1 MVIEQNG
8 IKRSVVIEG
17 VVERIDGCPIIKSVG
32 KETDSYQFRV
42 RVEFDSTTKAV
53 VQKAVYCRYYVR
65 HDDSLKQGSIKLIS
79 SLLPKERI
87 ICYGVAAGT
96 PTVHGEAQKDAP
108 LYMIVHSF
116 LLPDRVNALLAS
128 LTACEETAIRIEDGE
143 GFELEQK
150 ANKAKV
156 RRSIQ
161 ASKTKTKKKQ
171 GKEKPKYA
179 FD

>member
-8 IKRSVVIEG
+8 IKRSVLIEG
-17 VVERIDGCPIIKSVG
+17 VVENIDGCPVIRSVG
-32 KETDSYQFRV
+32 KQTDSYQFRV

-65 HDDSLKQGSIKLIS
+65 HDDALKQGSVKLIS
-79 SLLPKERI
+79 SLTTKERI
-87 ICYGVAAGT
+87 VCFGVASGT
-96 PTVHGEAQKDAP
+96 PTVHGQVQKDAP

-116 LLPDRVNALLAS
+116 ILPDRTNALLAS
-128 LTACEETAIRIEDGE
+128 LTPCEETVIRIEDGE
-143 GFELEQK
+143 AFELEHK
-150 ANKAKV
+150 ASKAKV
-156 RRSIQ
+156 RRSLQ
-161 ASKTKTKKKQ
+161 ASKTKKKQ